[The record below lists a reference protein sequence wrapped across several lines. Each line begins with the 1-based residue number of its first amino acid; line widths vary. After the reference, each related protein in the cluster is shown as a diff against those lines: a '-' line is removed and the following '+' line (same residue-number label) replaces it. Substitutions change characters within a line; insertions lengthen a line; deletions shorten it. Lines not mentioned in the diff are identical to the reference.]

1 MENIKGVIQIIHGM
15 CEYKKRYIHFFN
27 YFEKLGFK
35 VEMLEHIH
43 HGERAENPEKAGIFQ
58 NDFNKMIE
66 DQINFTKELKE
77 KYKNIPI
84 IIFGHS
90 MGSFIAQEHMK
101 KCNDIVDM
109 YILCGSCYEQKFLW
123 KLGEWASFLL
133 DKIYK
138 NRRATIIRKMI
149 FLNSNKK
156 IKSKYYYNENSWL
169 SRDINEVKK
178 YSEDKYC
185 GFTYSSNFYKEFF
198 IFLNNLYNKNDFEKI
213 RKDIPILIISGDM
226 DPVGLHKKGVL
237 ELVNFYREEGFKS
250 LNFRLYKDARHEL
263 HNEINREE
271 VFGDIR
277 SWFIKNNIKL

>member
-27 YFEKLGFK
+27 YFEKMGFK

-43 HGERAENPEKAGIFQ
+43 HGSRAKNPEKAGIFQ

-66 DQINFTKELKE
+66 DQISFTKELKE
-77 KYKNIPI
+77 KYKHIPI

-90 MGSFIAQEHMK
+90 MGSFIAQEHLK
-101 KCNDIVDM
+101 RCNHIADM

-138 NRRATIIRKMI
+138 NERAVIIRKMI

-169 SRDINEVKK
+169 SRDINEVK
-178 YSEDKYC
+178 
-185 GFTYSSNFYKEFF
+185 N
-198 IFLNNLYNKNDFEKI
+198 
-213 RKDIPILIISGDM
+213 ILRINI
-226 DPVGLHKKGVL
+226 VGLLIV
-237 ELVNFYREEGFKS
+237 V
-250 LNFRLYKDARHEL
+250 
-263 HNEINREE
+263 I
-271 VFGDIR
+271 
-277 SWFIKNNIKL
+277 FIKSFLFF